1 MPCEAARQ
9 RHGDGGHRGG
19 SGGSAREAAAA
30 GGSGGSLEAAWR
42 AERRQRGGVGSFL
55 SAGRW
60 EWKRGG
66 GGGGVGSA
74 LALVAARPQRGCSK
88 QRCNSVCSAV
98 LAEAVRWQRQ
108 QSGRGSAAE
117 VR

>member
-9 RHGDGGHRGG
+9 LHGDGGHRGG
-19 SGGSAREAAAA
+19 GCGSARETAAA
-30 GGSGGSLEAAWR
+30 GGGGGSLAAAWR
-42 AERRQRGGVGSFL
+42 AERRQRGSVGSFL

-66 GGGGVGSA
+66 GGGSVGSA

-88 QRCNSVCSAV
+88 QRCNSVCSTV
-98 LAEAVRWQRQ
+98 LAEAVWWQGQ

-117 VR
+117 AQ